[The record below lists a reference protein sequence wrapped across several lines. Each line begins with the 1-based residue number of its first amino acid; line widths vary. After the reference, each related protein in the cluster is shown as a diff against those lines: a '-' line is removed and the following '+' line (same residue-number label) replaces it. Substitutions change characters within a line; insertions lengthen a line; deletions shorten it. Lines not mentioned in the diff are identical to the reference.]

1 MEICHN
7 AWEIKILAFCISIRK
22 RQNVTNSLLL
32 QKPMANVF
40 YTRNADDS
48 ICIRSRVRFVRLE
61 PSCFAFIQ
69 LNRMG
74 CQRLLFL
81 SVIKINGNTASARRK
96 DFNHKYVF
104 FSVSF
109 QMASDW
115 CFRTNKHHRSYG
127 CVAIVWKMNIIDLEY
142 FMKWVNAY
150 LTSVNSFCDTFLA

>member
-1 MEICHN
+1 
-7 AWEIKILAFCISIRK
+7 
-22 RQNVTNSLLL
+22 
-32 QKPMANVF
+32 MANVF

-104 FSVSF
+104 FRF
-109 QMASDW
+109 HFKWQAIGAFAQINTIAHMA
-115 CFRTNKHHRSYG
+115 
-127 CVAIVWKMNIIDLEY
+127 VWQSCER
-142 FMKWVNAY
+142 
-150 LTSVNSFCDTFLA
+150 